1 MAKAC
6 LLRIDLHF
14 GGCRSL
20 KEKRRRLKGIGA
32 RLGQMAN
39 VAVCESGHQ
48 NTHQRSQWSI
58 VAIAADAVVV
68 EKTLTDVERRLEES
82 VDGQLIDAR
91 REWLC

>member
-20 KEKRRRLKGIGA
+20 KEKRRRLKGIGT

-39 VAVCESGHQ
+39 VAVCESDHQ
-48 NTHQRSQWSI
+48 DVHQRSQWTI

-68 EKTLTDVERRLEES
+68 EKTLTEVERRLEES
-82 VDGQLIDAR
+82 VDAQLIGAR

>member
-20 KEKRRRLKGIGA
+20 KEKRRRLKGIGT

-39 VAVCESGHQ
+39 VAICESAHQ
-48 NTHQRSQWSI
+48 NAHQRSQWSI
-58 VAIAADAVVV
+58 VAIAADTVVV
-68 EKTLTDVERRLEES
+68 EKTLTEAERRLEEA
-82 VDGQLIDAR
+82 VDAQLIGAR